1 MKIAEGRARLSLTI
15 SGRVQGVG
23 FRATAYDEARSLG
36 LAGWVRNM
44 PSGEVEIVAEGKREN
59 LEMLL
64 AWAYSGPPG
73 AHVVH
78 LQEEWASPTGEFA
91 DFRIRS

>member
-1 MKIAEGRARLSLTI
+1 MKMAGGRARLSLAI

-23 FRATAYDEARSLG
+23 FRASAYDEARSLG
-36 LAGWVRNM
+36 LAGWVRNT
-44 PSGEVEIVAEGKREN
+44 PGGEVEIVAEGKCEN

-64 AWAYSGPPG
+64 AWAHSGPPG
-73 AHVVH
+73 ARVVQV
-78 LQEEWASPTGEFA
+78 QEEWAPATKEFS

>member
-1 MKIAEGRARLSLTI
+1 MKTADGRTRLSLAI

-23 FRATAYDEARSLG
+23 FRASAYDEARSLG
-36 LAGWVRNM
+36 LAGWVRNL

-64 AWAYSGPPG
+64 AWAHSGPPG
-73 AHVVH
+73 ARVVD
-78 LQEEWASPTGEFA
+78 LQEEWANATGEFA

>member
-1 MKIAEGRARLSLTI
+1 MKMTGGHARLSLAI

-23 FRATAYDEARSLG
+23 FRASAYDEARSLG
-36 LAGWVRNM
+36 LAGWVRNR
-44 PSGEVEIVAEGKREN
+44 PGGEVEIVVEGKREN

-64 AWAYSGPPG
+64 AWAHSGPPG
-73 AHVVH
+73 ARVV
-78 LQEEWASPTGEFA
+78 QVREEWAKPTGEFA

>member
-1 MKIAEGRARLSLTI
+1 MKIAESKARLSLTI

-36 LAGWVRNM
+36 LAGWVRNL
-44 PSGEVEIVAEGKREN
+44 PGGGVEIVAEGKREN

-64 AWAYSGPPG
+64 AWAHSGPPG
-73 AHVVH
+73 ARVVH
-78 LQEEWASPTGEFA
+78 VQEEWASATGAFA

>member
-1 MKIAEGRARLSLTI
+1 MNDAAGKARLSLTI

-23 FRATAYDEARSLG
+23 FRASAYDEARSLA
-36 LAGWVRNM
+36 LAGWVRNL
-44 PSGEVEIVAEGKREN
+44 PAGEVEIMAEGKREN

-64 AWAYSGPPG
+64 AWAHSGPPG
-73 AHVVH
+73 ARVVH
-78 LQEEWASPTGEFA
+78 VQEEWASATGEFA